1 MSRESRRFWIGVAS
15 RDHVLRGVRE
25 GFAQLNHGK
34 VRALERM
41 REGDGLIYYSPKE
54 RFGEREPCQ
63 RFTAIGRVVGEVYR
77 VDAGGG
83 FRPYR
88 RDVVFFA
95 EAREVPVR
103 PLLEALDFIQ
113 DPRRWGY
120 AFRSGHLEI
129 GRDDFERI
137 ARVMLGEI
145 PDCF

>member
-1 MSRESRRFWIGVAS
+1 MSREGGRFWIGVAS

-34 VRALERM
+34 ARALERM
-41 REGDGLIYYSPKE
+41 RDGDGLVYYSPKE

-63 RFTAIGRVVGEVYR
+63 RFTAIGRVVGEVYQ
-77 VDAGGG
+77 VDVGGG

-88 RDVVFFA
+88 RDVHYWT
-95 EAREVPVR
+95 EARETPIR

-120 AFRSGHLEI
+120 AFRFGHLEI
-129 GRDDFERI
+129 GRADFERI
-137 ARVMLGEI
+137 ARAMLGRAL
-145 PDCF
+145 DF

>member
-63 RFTAIGRVVGEVYR
+63 HFTAIGRVVGEVYR